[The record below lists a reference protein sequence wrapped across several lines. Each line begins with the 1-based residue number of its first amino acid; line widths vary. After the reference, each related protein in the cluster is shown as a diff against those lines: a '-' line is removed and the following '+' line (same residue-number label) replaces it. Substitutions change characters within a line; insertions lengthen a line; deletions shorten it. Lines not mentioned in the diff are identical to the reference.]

1 MRRWRRRRRR
11 RWERGRRG
19 GAERERRRRDA
30 ASTSSTCSALRE
42 REREILVFESPSTPS
57 PFPLQMCNNVYKE
70 FRFFDSKNRAALRE
84 GVRARV
90 VVREVPTP
98 ARRRLEGR
106 SPGRGLRRGPRHRR
120 PLLVRLCQLPPELQ
134 VHLSGSQSQ
143 ESRAEGAPEAQQ
155 RARPEGLAEA
165 GVESPAARASC
176 PRRFRALRRCGPV
189 VEPSREPA
197 GESEGAQ
204 GRGELDFVFVFLR
217 GGEGEVAKI

>member
-1 MRRWRRRRRR
+1 MAAEEEEEVGAGEEGGGRAGAAAT
-11 RWERGRRG
+11 GRRLHLLDLLRL
-19 GAERERRRRDA
+19 E
-30 ASTSSTCSALRE
+30 RE

-57 PFPLQMCNNVYKE
+57 PFPLQMCNTVYKD